1 MQKLSLLIITDYI
14 HTTNINKMDLQ
25 HILENIELTLEQQ
38 FSISALDKMNLDNV
52 TKQQLLDVL
61 VVASKRVH
69 VLENLVKELF
79 KEKL

>member
-1 MQKLSLLIITDYI
+1 
-14 HTTNINKMDLQ
+14 MDLQ

>member
-1 MQKLSLLIITDYI
+1 M
-14 HTTNINKMDLQ
+14 TNINKMDLQ
-25 HILENIELTLEQQ
+25 QILENIELTLEQQ